1 LQNEIE
7 KKKKENE
14 THTNGSL
21 QQVGR
26 SE

>member
-7 KKKKENE
+7 KKKENE